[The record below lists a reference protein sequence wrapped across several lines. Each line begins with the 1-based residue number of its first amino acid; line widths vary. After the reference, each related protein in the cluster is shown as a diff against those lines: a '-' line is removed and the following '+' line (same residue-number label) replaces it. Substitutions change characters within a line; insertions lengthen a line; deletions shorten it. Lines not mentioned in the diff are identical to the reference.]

1 MENQDPKENAR
12 EEARERARR
21 LLANAE
27 TQANQ
32 PPGPL
37 PPDAPTYALRHP
49 ALDENGMP
57 LPKRVEEIDMDATRV
72 TPAAYQP
79 PAAAAP
85 PRRRGTGSTKRS
97 RVRRRAPS
105 GRAAW
110 GCLLRGFITSLFV
123 VVAVVILLLA
133 FVLIQY
139 YRIAATLPSVEDLR
153 ARASQF
159 ETTRILDRN
168 GNLIYEINDPS
179 AGRRTFVPL
188 DEISPYMVAAII
200 ATEDKGFYT
209 HPGFD
214 PSAILRAFWQN
225 LTSDE
230 IVSGASTIT
239 QQLARALLF
248 TPEERTELSYWRKV
262 REAIL
267 AAEITRRYS
276 KDEILELYLNEIYF
290 GNLSYGVEAAA
301 QTYFGKH
308 ASELDLAEATF
319 LAGLPQ
325 SPAIYDIYTNP
336 EAALARHRD
345 VVMLTYRLSAA
356 EGCIYVSNSPQRVCV
371 PPAEAA
377 MAITEIAEYPFQPPV
392 LDVPYPHWAV
402 FIRAELEARYDPQTI
417 YRSGF
422 TVTTTLD
429 PALQDA
435 AQQIVTAQ
443 VAALADRNVSNG
455 ALVAIRPAT
464 GEILAMVG
472 SADFY
477 NAAISGQVNMA
488 TSPTRQPG
496 SSIKPLTYVAAFE
509 KGWTPATLLWDV
521 PSEFPP
527 SGLPNDPRPPY
538 IPNNYDGRFHG
549 PVTVRSA
556 LANSYNIPAVKALQ
570 FVGVYDNPETP
581 EPDGLIPMAERL
593 GITSLTRDDYG
604 LSLTLGG
611 GEVSLLE
618 LTGAYAVFANG
629 GVRVPPVSILRIVD
643 FEGNLVY
650 TYEPPAGEQVIRREH
665 AFLISSILSDN
676 AARTPMFGS
685 NSVLNLP
692 FQAAVK
698 TGTSGVSGIVFDNW
712 TLGYTPD
719 LTVGVWVGNAD
730 YSPLQ
735 NTTGLSGAAPI
746 WSQFMMTG
754 IQELTGGN
762 PTPFLPP
769 PGIVQYDICAASG
782 TLPSEWCPSTR
793 REYFAFDQPPLP
805 ADQDLWRQ
813 PVMDTWTGLE
823 ASPDCDEFLNQTMV
837 INVQDPFARLWITQ
851 DAQGRDWAR
860 QMGFP
865 DSLDF
870 APERACT
877 AQDPHPTLE
886 FVHPS
891 DGQQITQ
898 PQLDITVIADA
909 PDFGFFNLSYGL
921 GPQPSTWITLVSDT
935 STPVASAATI
945 YTLDVSQV
953 NAPVISLRLFM
964 RSRAG
969 GYAIRTIEVTL
980 NLPTPTPSPTPTFP
994 PTLTPTPVLP
1004 PTEVPSPTATP

>member
-1 MENQDPKENAR
+1 MENQDPE
-12 EEARERARR
+12 EEARQRARR
-21 LLANAE
+21 LRAEAE
-27 TQANQ
+27 TQDVT
-32 PPGPL
+32 PPIPP
-37 PPDAPTYALRHP
+37 PPDAPTYALQRP

-79 PAAAAP
+79 SAP
-85 PRRRGTGSTKRS
+85 TARRPSRPGSTKRS
-97 RVRRRAPS
+97 RVHRRAPS
-105 GRAAW
+105 RRFNW
-110 GCLLRGFITSLFV
+110 GCLLRGAIISLFIL
-123 VVAVVILLLA
+123 VAVFILLLA

-159 ETTRILDRN
+159 ETTRILDRD
-168 GNLIYEINDPS
+168 GNVIYEINDPS

-188 DEISPYMVAAII
+188 EDISPYMVAAII

-214 PSAILRAFWQN
+214 PLAIVRAFWQN

-248 TPEERTELSYWRKV
+248 TPEERSELSYWRKV

-308 ASELDLAEATF
+308 ASELNLAEATF

-325 SPAIYDIYTNP
+325 SPAVYDIYTNR
-336 EAALARHRD
+336 EATLARHRD
-345 VVMLTYRLSAA
+345 VVMLAYRLSAT
-356 EGCIYVSNSPQRVCV
+356 EGCIYVSNSPQRVCIQ
-371 PPAEAA
+371 PAEAA
-377 MAITEIAEYPFQPPV
+377 MAISQIAEYPFQPPV

-429 PALQDA
+429 PQLQQA
-435 AQQIVTAQ
+435 AQQIVSAQ

-472 SADFY
+472 SADFN

-509 KGWTPATLLWDV
+509 MGWTPATLLWDV

-527 SGLPNDPRPPY
+527 SGLPTDPRPPY
-538 IPNNYDGRFHG
+538 VPNNYDGRFHG

-581 EPDGLIPMAERL
+581 QPDGLIPMAERL

-629 GVRVPPVSILRIVD
+629 GVRVPPVAILRITD

-650 TYEPPAGEQVIRREH
+650 EYQPPAGEQVIRREH

-676 AARTPMFGS
+676 AARAPMFGS

-692 FQAAVK
+692 FPAAVK
-698 TGTSGVSGIVFDNW
+698 TGTSGVSGVVFDNW

-730 YSPLQ
+730 YTPLQ
-735 NTTGLSGAAPI
+735 STSGLTGAAPI
-746 WSQFMMTG
+746 WSQFMMTA
-754 IQELTGGN
+754 IQEVTGGN

-769 PGIVQYDICAASG
+769 PGIVQYDICAVSG
-782 TLPSEWCPSTR
+782 ALPSEWCPSTR

-805 ADQDLWRQ
+805 AEQDLWRQ
-813 PVMDTWTGLE
+813 AMLDTWTGLE
-823 ASPDCDEFLNQTMV
+823 ASPDCDEFLDETLV
-837 INVQDPFARLWITQ
+837 INIQDPFARLWITQ
-851 DAQGRDWAR
+851 DAEGRDWAR
-860 QMGFP
+860 AMGFP
-865 DSLDF
+865 DSLVF
-870 APERACT
+870 APERACR
-877 AQDPHPTLE
+877 ADDPHPTLE
-886 FVHPS
+886 FVNPD

-909 PDFGFFNLSYGL
+909 PDFAFFNLSYGI
-921 GPQPSTWITLVSDT
+921 GPQPSNWVMLVGDT
-935 STPVASAATI
+935 PTPISSATTI
-945 YTLDVSQV
+945 YTLDLTQINS
-953 NAPVISLRLFM
+953 PMLSLRLFM
-964 RSRAG
+964 RSRTG

-980 NLPTPTPSPTPTFP
+980 NLPTPTPNPTPT
-994 PTLTPTPVLP
+994 PTPTETPTPTAVPP
-1004 PTEVPSPTATP
+1004 PTETPTPTATP